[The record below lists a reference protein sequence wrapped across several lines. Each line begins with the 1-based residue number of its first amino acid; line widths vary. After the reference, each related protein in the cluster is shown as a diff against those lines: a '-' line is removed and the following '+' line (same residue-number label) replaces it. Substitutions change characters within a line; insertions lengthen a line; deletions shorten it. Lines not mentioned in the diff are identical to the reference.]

1 MPPGDDHF
9 PCHVVDHVTILGVDV
24 HQGAGG
30 PGRTEEAQK
39 RVVADAE
46 FVNHE
51 NLEARVASRDD
62 RWDLGEVRVADFG
75 EDDVEA
81 VVDVSLV
88 AGLGLPRPDGFC
100 DRLPAALPSVIAD
113 GSDASAG
120 RCRGARFEIVGGVDS
135 ADIHVEMRMHVH
147 SAGQYLE
154 PGGVDFLARA
164 WERLADL
171 DDAASSD
178 SDVCH
183 EAVGGRDDGAA
194 ANDQVVAHP
203 RDLTWLID
211 MSQRRTRVRTRAV
224 SPTTPPAA
232 TGSAPRR
239 RSSSV
244 RSRAA
249 SSRFRPS
256 SPGYNRVWRWTVCRS
271 VSRATW
277 KDEQAC
283 HLTR

>member
-1 MPPGDDHF
+1 MTTQRAASRSISRPASARSRRTAISPGPWSRCRARWTRSCRSSATDGRSAT
-9 PCHVVDHVTILGVDV
+9 PSS
-24 HQGAGG
+24 G
-30 PGRTEEAQK
+30 PGAPPCTGTTRSRTETTSSGTARAAATSRSSSSSSPTLTEPFSSWSTEEAQK

-113 GSDASAG
+113 GGDASAG

-171 DDAASSD
+171 DAAAS
-178 SDVCH
+178 C
-183 EAVGGRDDGAA
+183 
-194 ANDQVVAHP
+194 
-203 RDLTWLID
+203 
-211 MSQRRTRVRTRAV
+211 
-224 SPTTPPAA
+224 
-232 TGSAPRR
+232 
-239 RSSSV
+239 
-244 RSRAA
+244 
-249 SSRFRPS
+249 
-256 SPGYNRVWRWTVCRS
+256 
-271 VSRATW
+271 
-277 KDEQAC
+277 
-283 HLTR
+283 